1 LDAEKEKPSR
11 RRFVK
16 YLLGLG
22 AAVVAGI
29 IGLRVISRRE
39 AAEPVSTPVQPVET
53 TEAPKPTTPAPQTAE
68 APRTPPPAG
77 YADMVL
83 MNGKILTVDPQDR
96 IASAV
101 AVKDKKIQAVGSY
114 EELKNLEAPST
125 KKVDLKG
132 KTVTPGLVDS
142 HIHVHYYG
150 KQFQDKLVNIRFPTV
165 KTKDDLIRKIKE
177 RLNAVGKGEWV
188 AGNQGFIFNDPPD
201 RQELDEIAPDNPVF
215 LLHASGQFAVANSQ
229 ALKLAGIDGS
239 TPNPYGGLI
248 QKEPS
253 TGEPTGFLYHYPA
266 IDMVRRLIPGIG
278 VVTKEEE
285 NEFILV
291 GVRKCFEQG
300 YTSCQDVIISTTE
313 HVQRYIDLGIEG
325 RLPMNIYMLLYVQSL
340 KDAERK
346 LGMVSHWKGKN
357 YNFAG
362 WKIAVDGGATAGTL
376 LMYDK
381 DTPASSRSY
390 LYHTQE
396 ILNAMVAML
405 HRDGYQVAFHVGGDK
420 AIDMALDA
428 IEYALGKY
436 PREDHRHRL
445 EHALVPTAEALERI
459 KRLGVI
465 VSTQPQWITFFGEA
479 WRKTLK
485 EEQFKQFMPLKTMLQ
500 KGIRLAFG
508 CDVPATVFIEPKY
521 ALIGAASRT
530 TSERVTVTPEEAI
543 SMKDALR
550 AHTMGSAY
558 AAFEEDVRGSIE
570 PGKTADMVVWSDDL
584 YSASLQR
591 LWNIK
596 VEATIVEG
604 EVVYKSNDTS
614 LKF

>member
-1 LDAEKEKPSR
+1 
-11 RRFVK
+11 
-16 YLLGLG
+16 
-22 AAVVAGI
+22 
-29 IGLRVISRRE
+29 
-39 AAEPVSTPVQPVET
+39 
-53 TEAPKPTTPAPQTAE
+53 
-68 APRTPPPAG
+68 
-77 YADMVL
+77 
-83 MNGKILTVDPQDR
+83 
-96 IASAV
+96 
-101 AVKDKKIQAVGSY
+101 
-114 EELKNLEAPST
+114 
-125 KKVDLKG
+125 
-132 KTVTPGLVDS
+132 
-142 HIHVHYYG
+142 
-150 KQFQDKLVNIRFPTV
+150 
-165 KTKDDLIRKIKE
+165 
-177 RLNAVGKGEWV
+177 
-188 AGNQGFIFNDPPD
+188 
-201 RQELDEIAPDNPVF
+201 
-215 LLHASGQFAVANSQ
+215 
-229 ALKLAGIDGS
+229 
-239 TPNPYGGLI
+239 
-248 QKEPS
+248 
-253 TGEPTGFLYHYPA
+253 
-266 IDMVRRLIPGIG
+266 
-278 VVTKEEE
+278 
-285 NEFILV
+285 
-291 GVRKCFEQG
+291 
-300 YTSCQDVIISTTE
+300 
-313 HVQRYIDLGIEG
+313 
-325 RLPMNIYMLLYVQSL
+325 
-340 KDAERK
+340 
-346 LGMVSHWKGKN
+346 
-357 YNFAG
+357 
-362 WKIAVDGGATAGTL
+362 
-376 LMYDK
+376 
-381 DTPASSRSY
+381 
-390 LYHTQE
+390 
-396 ILNAMVAML
+396 MVAML